1 MAAPLQCHAGDADL
15 ISNLPSELLSAII
28 SRLATTEAACTAV
41 LSTRWRDAWRGT
53 PLRLVD
59 LELPAAPH
67 PSVARAASA
76 AGTPWAASADTI
88 SLALASHGGPVA
100 RFRLARTTLRA
111 RVPAAEAW
119 FRDLAADRRAREV
132 FLVCPPEWCHLALAD
147 PLLAS
152 PTLETLALGEC
163 RFSDAGAAAASAF
176 RLTELSLSR
185 THISEAALQSLLSGC
200 PALRSVVLRHIQGP
214 GRIRISSCRSLVLLG
229 VWQYKHLE
237 ELTVEDAPRLECL
250 LGDVDLRAA
259 VTIIRAPKLTALGY
273 LVVGF
278 RDFFH
283 RIDTPAAQEKIS
295 KGLHAPFNNVKIL
308 SISASFSSKK
318 NIEMA
323 INLLKC
329 FPLLE
334 TLHIQDKQA
343 EDNVDTVDSNYYQK
357 LDPIGCIVNHLKSAR
372 LETKVE
378 SQRSTAEM
386 RNVLKFLC
394 FLLANAQ
401 VLQIMK
407 IQFAI
412 SDTPA
417 WIVEHENLL
426 SQCCYRASAEA
437 KVVFEDL
444 KVSQRKGFSI
454 EAVNALPDPFNGDID
469 IMGY

>member
-1 MAAPLQCHAGDADL
+1 MAAPLQRHAGDADL
-15 ISNLPSELLSAII
+15 ISDLPSELLSAII
-28 SRLATTEAACTAV
+28 SRLATAEAARTAV
-41 LSTRWRDAWRGT
+41 LSTRWRGT
-53 PLRLVD
+53 PLRLDD

-67 PSVARAASA
+67 PSIARVASA
-76 AGTPWAASADTI
+76 AGTPWAARADTI

-100 RFRLARTTLRA
+100 RFRLARTTLRT
-111 RVPAAEAW
+111 RVPTAEAW

-132 FLVCPPEWCHLALAD
+132 SLVCPPEWCHLALAD

-163 RFSDAGAAAASAF
+163 RFSDAGAASAAAF
-176 RLTELSLSR
+176 CLTELSLSR

-200 PALRSVVLRHIQGP
+200 PALRSVMLRHIQGP
-214 GRIRISSCRSLVLLG
+214 GRIRINSCRSLVLLG
-229 VWQYKHLE
+229 VWQYRHLE
-237 ELTVEDAPRLECL
+237 ELTVEDAPRLDCL

-259 VTIIRAPKLTALGY
+259 VTIIGAPKLTALGY

-283 RIDTPAAQEKIS
+283 RIGTPAAQE
-295 KGLHAPFNNVKIL
+295 
-308 SISASFSSKK
+308 
-318 NIEMA
+318 
-323 INLLKC
+323 
-329 FPLLE
+329 
-334 TLHIQDKQA
+334 DKQA
-343 EDNVDTVDSNYYQK
+343 EDNVDTIDSVYYQK
-357 LDPIGCIVNHLKSAR
+357 LDPIGCIVNHLKNAR

-378 SQRSTAEM
+378 NQRSTAEM
-386 RNVLKFLC
+386 RNVFEFVC

-417 WIVEHENLL
+417 WIAEHENLL
-426 SQCCYRASAEA
+426 SQYYRASAEA

-444 KVSQRKGFSI
+444 KFSQRKGFSI

-469 IMGY
+469 ILGY